1 MLVPV
6 VYIRSR
12 RGGHP
17 ALKCHPDGKIQA
29 NCYGPANKWE
39 KWILHSISGNN
50 NNDDSC
56 PTTCRVAFESWTGQ
70 FLSAKLDGTVFA
82 ADVLDECCHWE
93 LQSTTGNFVSLKSHF
108 GRFLCCDD
116 FDNCGKFVR
125 VDRLSVEEWI
135 IVDGPKSMVMTKKG
149 DTARRGIVG
158 ALVGLGAVVSLGPL
172 AIPRLGFGVGGVV
185 AGSVAAG
192 VQSAV
197 YGGATGGLFSVLQA
211 SGATLAWV
219 PIAAGGGVVACA
231 GVVAGKTKHR

>member
-29 NCYGPANKWE
+29 NCWGPANEWE
-39 KWILHSISGNN
+39 ECILIPISG
-50 NNDDSC
+50 NDDSC
-56 PTTCRVAFESWTGQ
+56 PTTSRVAFKSWTGQ

-82 ADVLDECCHWE
+82 ADVLDEGCHWE

-108 GRFLCCDD
+108 DRFLCCDD
-116 FDNCGKFVR
+116 FFDCGKFVR
-125 VDRLSVEEWI
+125 ADRLRVEEWEEWI
-135 IVDGPKSMVMTKKG
+135 IVDGPKSMV
-149 DTARRGIVG
+149 DRERRHCPPGIVG
-158 ALVGLGAVVSLGPL
+158 ALVGLGAVVSLGAL
-172 AIPRLGFGVGGVV
+172 AIPLLGFGVGGVV
-185 AGSVAAG
+185 AGSVAAA

-211 SGATLAWV
+211 TGATLAWV

-231 GVVAGKTKHR
+231 GVVAGKKNTDN